1 MHAGLGL
8 APPDKLSDPKYI
20 VKNQLDPSPI
30 YMQRTSACRD
40 RIRRNDLCWHRI
52 YIYILQL
59 TYTNKNLLYT
69 AGASR
74 MVCKSAYLG
83 PCSYIGPKRPIKN
96 KKLFRVYGKV
106 LYTEH
111 RLSAHSY
118 LYMLSCITHTTH
130 IRVTDIHAWIKHQ
143 LLCPFPIKHVPE
155 MR

>member
-1 MHAGLGL
+1 MTFA
-8 APPDKLSDPKYI
+8 DI
-20 VKNQLDPSPI
+20 V
-30 YMQRTSACRD
+30 Y
-40 RIRRNDLCWHRI
+40 I

-106 LYTEH
+106 LYTER

-118 LYMLSCITHTTH
+118 LYIC
-130 IRVTDIHAWIKHQ
+130 DIVCVICMHGIQPTKGG
-143 LLCPFPIKHVPE
+143 
-155 MR
+155 